1 MTTHYSIPVWK
12 IPWTEEPGGLQSG
25 GRKESDT
32 TEQLSRGQLIRIK
45 ILENLKVD
53 FTPHVVIAQQFCQTR
68 EPTSRSH
75 EQTLASQNLSFHNQ
89 IDQKIS
95 LSSSSS

>member
-1 MTTHYSIPVWK
+1 MTTHSSIPAWK
-12 IPWTEEPGGLQSG
+12 IPWTEEPGGLQSWG
-25 GRKESDT
+25 HKESDT
-32 TEQLSRGQLIRIK
+32 TERLSTGQLIRIK

-53 FTPHVVIAQQFCQTR
+53 FTPHVVIPLQFCQMH

-75 EQTLASQNLSFHNQ
+75 KQSLASQNLSFHNQ